1 MHPRTVHLALAATVL
16 VMATTTLAATVPSG
30 SGRKL
35 NIPAFKDAGKTKG
48 VEIWRVENFNP
59 VAVPKAEYGKFYT
72 GDSYVILNTNIDKN
86 NKKSHDVHFWL
97 GLKTTQDEAG
107 SAAIFTVQ
115 LDDLLDGVPVQHRE
129 VEGSESDLFLGY
141 FKGGVRYLEGGVA
154 SGFKH
159 VETNAAM
166 PKRLFHI
173 KGSKNIRVRQVELAV
188 SAMNKGDCFI
198 LDNDQNIYVWVGP
211 KANRIEKLKAINVA
225 NDIRDQDHN
234 GRAQVH
240 TIDEFSTLTDQE
252 NFFKLLGSGAP
263 NLVPEQSAAKEDA
276 AFEKADAARVALY
289 KVTDSKGGK
298 LAVEQIN
305 QKPLKQ
311 EMLKP
316 EDCFILDTGSGLYAW
331 IGKSASQQ
339 EKTQAF
345 AKAQE
350 FIKSK
355 KYPAWTPVQRIVQ
368 NAESAP
374 FKHFFQTWR
383 DGGATGSRLV

>member
-1 MHPRTVHLALAATVL
+1 MYHRLLILTLAAAVFSVAL
-16 VMATTTLAATVPSG
+16 SATVPSG
-30 SGRKL
+30 PNRKL
-35 NIPAFKDAGKTKG
+35 DIPAFKTAGQTKG
-48 VEIWRVENFNP
+48 VEIWRVENFKP

-72 GDSYVILNTNIDKN
+72 GDSYIVLNTVEDKN
-86 NKKSHDVHFWL
+86 KKKSYDAHFWL

-107 SAAIFTVQ
+107 AAAILTVQ
-115 LDDLLDGVPVQHRE
+115 LDDLLSGVPVQHRE
-129 VEGSESDLFLGY
+129 VEGSESDLFLSY

-159 VETNAAM
+159 VETNAAK
-166 PKRLFHI
+166 PKRLFQI
-173 KGSKNIRVRQVELAV
+173 KGNKNIRVRQVELAV

-198 LDNDQNIYVWVGP
+198 LDADRDIYVYVGP

-225 NDIRDQDHN
+225 NDIRDQDHA
-234 GRAQVH
+234 GRAKVH
-240 TIDEFSTLTDQE
+240 TIDEFSSPTDQE
-252 NFFKLLGSGAP
+252 NFFNVLGSGSP

-276 AFEKADAARVALY
+276 AFEKADAASVSLY

-316 EDCFILDTGSGLYAW
+316 EDSFILDTGSGLYVW
-331 IGKSASQQ
+331 IGKGATQQ
-339 EKTQAF
+339 EKTQALV
-345 AKAQE
+345 KAQE
-350 FIKSK
+350 FIKTK
-355 KYPAWTPVQRIVQ
+355 KYPAWTPVERIVQ
-368 NAESAP
+368 NAETAP

-383 DGGATGSRLV
+383 DAGSTGSRLV